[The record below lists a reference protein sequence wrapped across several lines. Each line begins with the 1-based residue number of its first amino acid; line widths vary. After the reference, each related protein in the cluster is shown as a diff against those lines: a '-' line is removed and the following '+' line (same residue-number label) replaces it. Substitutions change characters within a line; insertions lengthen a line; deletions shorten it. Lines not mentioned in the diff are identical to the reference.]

1 MLTLLGPELNGLF
14 EVSTALNPV
23 KLTQKLTHLEFVPLA
38 KIIIGS
44 GAPRVLAILLTD
56 HEGETVDE

>member
-14 EVSTALNPV
+14 RKVPLNPGI
-23 KLTQKLTHLEFVPLA
+23 TDEKLTHLEFVPLA